1 MFPFSTFDFL
11 RLNFSDL
18 EIEIFCAKYDK
29 DGDFEFN
36 LEEINAIE
44 QDLGEQFEN
53 FDHLVLKKNNGSNG
67 DESYDDGQNGPKMTK
82 REFDE

>member
-1 MFPFSTFDFL
+1 M
-11 RLNFSDL
+11 

-53 FDHLVLKKNNGSNG
+53 FDHLVLNRRNGKG
-67 DESYDDGQNGPKMTK
+67 EEVYDDANEGPKMTK
-82 REFDE
+82 KEFDE

>member
-1 MFPFSTFDFL
+1 M
-11 RLNFSDL
+11 NFSEL

-53 FDHLVLKKNNGSNG
+53 FDHLVLNRNNGNK
-67 DESYDDGQNGPKMTK
+67 DDHYDDGNDGPKMTK
-82 REFDE
+82 KEFDE